1 MSNLENL
8 VKNLTEQLDEV
19 KIAYRHLLNQREADK
34 KALEENIIYNI
45 KLSIEPYIEK
55 IKGGRLSESQKKYL
69 SILEYNLN
77 EIVSSM
83 NRRLATTFIQ
93 LTSMEIQIAN
103 LIRFGKTTKEI
114 AGVLNLSEK
123 TIATHRN
130 NIRSKLGLRNKKIPL
145 KLYLERLDDETKYN
159 SMLEGNL

>member
-114 AGVLNLSEK
+114 ADVLNLSEK